1 MSRYTTFATGFF
13 VPEARHGRTIIVAD
27 TRKTETAGIA
37 DEFIRIERGRDYE
50 VLSDLRA
57 IVRGKESII
66 PREVAGVSREQLIRV
81 AGICKKAKFGA
92 IFFGLGLT
100 MSAGKYKNVRNA
112 IELTDEL
119 NRHTKFTI
127 SPLRGHSN
135 VYGSNE
141 VFTWITGYP
150 YAVDFSRGIMFY
162 NPGETTAVDILRRG
176 ECDAAL
182 VVASD
187 PGAHFPHEAAAHLA
201 KIPTVL
207 IDPHRTA
214 TTPLSRLQIPCT
226 IAGIDAEGTA
236 YRMDGV
242 PIRYRKILASSY
254 PDDADLLQRIHDRIQ
269 EVQGA

>member
-13 VPEARHGRTIIVAD
+13 VPEAQRGRTVIVVD
-27 TRKTETAGIA
+27 TRRTESAEIA
-37 DEFIRIERGRDYE
+37 DEFIRIKRGGDYE
-50 VLSDLRA
+50 VLSALRA
-57 IVRGKESII
+57 IVRGKGEVL
-66 PREVAGVSREQLIRV
+66 PREVAGVSREQLIRI
-81 AGICKKAKFGA
+81 AEICKKAKFGA

-127 SPLRGHSN
+127 SPLRGHAN

-150 YAVDFSRGIMFY
+150 YAVDFARGIAFY

-182 VVASD
+182 DRRKRSRRPFPPFSRCPSRKNSHDPDRPAPDRNDPALPAPDPLHYGRDRCGRNGLPHGRRTNPLQKNYRVVISRRRGS
-187 PGAHFPHEAAAHLA
+187 PAAH
-201 KIPTVL
+201 P
-207 IDPHRTA
+207 
-214 TTPLSRLQIPCT
+214 
-226 IAGIDAEGTA
+226 
-236 YRMDGV
+236 
-242 PIRYRKILASSY
+242 
-254 PDDADLLQRIHDRIQ
+254 
-269 EVQGA
+269 